1 MNTLENFPLSSE
13 PQSLFRSSLGLVL
26 VGFLI
31 AGVLYC
37 SVSVSLAQLL
47 FPKQA
52 NGSVIELN
60 GKIVGSSLVGQDFAS
75 DQYFH
80 ARPSAIAYDADAV
93 GGSNLAV
100 SNPELQKEIKER
112 TLQFAQNNQIL
123 EQQVPPEMITASGSG
138 IDPDIS
144 PESALLQV
152 KRVAQQRAR
161 FSATT
166 DSTCSIGLVWA
177 GTSQCASAQHRF
189 RSIIINLTLIE
200 LNLCRS
206 TEITKQMHGWHIAN
220 VNNLDV

>member
-1 MNTLENFPLSSE
+1 MNRLENFPLSSE

-60 GKIVGSSLVGQDFAS
+60 GKIVGSSLVGQTFVS

-100 SNPELQKEIKER
+100 SNPELQKQIKER

-152 KRVAQQRAR
+152 KRVAQQRAISEQKVR
-161 FSATT
+161 DLVQQQIQPVQLGLYGQARVNVLQLNIALDQLS
-166 DSTCSIGLVWA
+166 STS
-177 GTSQCASAQHRF
+177 R
-189 RSIIINLTLIE
+189 
-200 LNLCRS
+200 
-206 TEITKQMHGWHIAN
+206 
-220 VNNLDV
+220 

>member
-1 MNTLENFPLSSE
+1 MNTLENLPLSTE
-13 PQSLFRSSLGLVL
+13 AQSIFRSSLGLVL

-60 GKIVGSSLVGQDFAS
+60 GKIVGSSLVGQNFVS
-75 DQYFH
+75 EQYFH
-80 ARPSAIAYDADAV
+80 NRPSAVNYNVDGMA
-93 GGSNLAV
+93 GSNLAV
-100 SNPELQKEIKER
+100 SNPELQKQIKER

-152 KRVAQQRAR
+152 KRVAQQHHLPEQRVRDLVQQQTQPAQFGIYGQAR
-161 FSATT
+161 VNV
-166 DSTCSIGLVWA
+166 L
-177 GTSQCASAQHRF
+177 Q
-189 RSIIINLTLIE
+189 
-200 LNLCRS
+200 LNLALDQLSS
-206 TEITKQMHGWHIAN
+206 TTR
-220 VNNLDV
+220 

>member
-1 MNTLENFPLSSE
+1 MNTLENLPLSTE
-13 PQSLFRSSLGLVL
+13 AQSIFRSSLGLVL

-60 GKIVGSSLVGQDFAS
+60 GKIVGSSLVGQNFVS
-75 DQYFH
+75 EQYFH
-80 ARPSAIAYDADAV
+80 SRPIAVNYNVDGMA
-93 GGSNLAV
+93 GSNLAV
-100 SNPELQKEIKER
+100 SNPELQKQIKER

-152 KRVAQQRAR
+152 KRVAQQRAISEQKVR
-161 FSATT
+161 DLVQQQIQPVQLGLYGQARVNVLQLNIALDQLS
-166 DSTCSIGLVWA
+166 STS
-177 GTSQCASAQHRF
+177 R
-189 RSIIINLTLIE
+189 
-200 LNLCRS
+200 
-206 TEITKQMHGWHIAN
+206 
-220 VNNLDV
+220 

>member
-1 MNTLENFPLSSE
+1 MNTLENLPLSAE
-13 PQSLFRSSLGLVL
+13 AQSIFRSSLGLVL

-60 GKIVGSSLVGQDFAS
+60 GKIVGSSLVGQNFVS
-75 DQYFH
+75 EQYFH
-80 ARPSAIAYDADAV
+80 SRPSAVNYNVDGMA
-93 GGSNLAV
+93 GSNLAV
-100 SNPELQKEIKER
+100 SNPELQKQIKER

-123 EQQVPPEMITASGSG
+123 EQQVPAEMITASGSG

-152 KRVAQQRAR
+152 KRVAQQRTLSEQKVRDLVQQQIKSVQLGLYGQAR
-161 FSATT
+161 VNVLQLNIALDQLS
-166 DSTCSIGLVWA
+166 STS
-177 GTSQCASAQHRF
+177 R
-189 RSIIINLTLIE
+189 
-200 LNLCRS
+200 
-206 TEITKQMHGWHIAN
+206 
-220 VNNLDV
+220 